1 MISEGENYPVNGYE
15 VDDIDDQIP
24 DFYITDIVIEDPGSG
39 YEQGDSF
46 AGTDLRPVIS
56 EDDGSVIAVEI
67 FKTNPIQSTSRTIC
81 SFKHWDLML
90 RLNKS

>member
-24 DFYITDIVIEDPGSG
+24 DFYITDVVIEDPGSG

-56 EDDGSVIAVEI
+56 EDDGRVIALK
-67 FKTNPIQSTSRTIC
+67 F
-81 SFKHWDLML
+81 
-90 RLNKS
+90 